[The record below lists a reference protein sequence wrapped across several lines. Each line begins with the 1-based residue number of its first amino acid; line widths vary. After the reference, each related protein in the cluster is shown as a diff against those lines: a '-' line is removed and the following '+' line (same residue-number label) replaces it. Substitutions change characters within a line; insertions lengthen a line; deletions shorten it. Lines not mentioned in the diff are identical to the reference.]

1 MPEAPD
7 DCLHCDIND
16 LVRERIEGGAT
27 DLAKLA
33 AMMAESLADLVLL
46 APKEE
51 RATLMA
57 DALSHFGNMVIEK
70 GNEIEAGGSGSTH

>member
-16 LVRERIEGGAT
+16 LVRERIEGGAA

-33 AMMAESLADLVLL
+33 AMMAESLADLMLL

-70 GNEIEAGGSGSTH
+70 GSEIEAGGSGSTH